1 MMQINRRKAELR
13 ALTRIWRQ
21 SGATIGV
28 VPTMGALHA
37 GHLSLVEAAHSRCD
51 RVIVTLFVN
60 PRQFNNPEDLAK
72 YPRTE
77 ESDAAKLAPFD
88 VDVLYVPEPEEIYP
102 DGFATTISVSG
113 VSNGLCGGARPGHF
127 DGVATVVTKLLMQ
140 TDADLAFFGEKDYQ
154 QLQVVKRLA
163 TDLDL
168 KTEIVGCPTI
178 REMDGLAMS
187 SRNLRL
193 GSEARE
199 IAPVIGRVLA
209 SAANVIVSGGNVAL
223 ALETARQAL
232 VVAGFDEIDYLELRS
247 DPELAPMT
255 NADRPGRLF
264 VAAWLDGVR
273 LIDNVAV
280 PVCAPATEPEDLPL
294 EPA

>member
-1 MMQINRRKAELR
+1 MQIIRRKAALR
-13 ALTRIWRQ
+13 ALTQSWRRA
-21 SGATIGV
+21 GETIGV

-37 GHLSLVEAAHSRCD
+37 GHLSLVEAARTGTD

-77 ESDAAKLAPFD
+77 ESDAQKLAPFGI
-88 VDVLYVPEPEEIYP
+88 DVLYIPEPEEIYP

-113 VSNGLCGGARPGHF
+113 VSDGLCGATRPGHF
-127 DGVATVVTKLLMQ
+127 DGVATAVTKLLLQ
-140 TDADLAFFGEKDYQ
+140 TDADRAYFGEKDYQ

-168 KTEIVGCPTI
+168 KTEIIGCPTI
-178 REMDGLAMS
+178 REDDGLAMS

-193 GSEARE
+193 GAGPRE
-199 IAPVIGRVLA
+199 TAPVIARVLT
-209 SAANVIVSGGNVAL
+209 SAANAIVKGGDVAQSLDAARKALL
-223 ALETARQAL
+223 A
-232 VVAGFDEIDYLELRS
+232 AGFDNIDYLELRS
-247 DPELAPMT
+247 DPELQLMSK
-255 NADRPGRLF
+255 ADRPGRLF
-264 VAAWLDGVR
+264 LAAWLDGVR
-273 LIDNVAV
+273 LIDNV
-280 PVCAPATEPEDLPL
+280 PVTGLQNVESAEDQPL